1 MATAQQFVAIAVA
14 ENGYVET
21 GNNNTKYGEW
31 FGLNNEPWCAV
42 FVSWCASK
50 AGIPES
56 GLARAASAG
65 DFIYQAKTNGKGAY
79 HAKGSGYTP
88 KIGDLFIVD
97 YRGGS
102 SAQHV
107 GIVASIGSGAT
118 FTSIEGNSSDKVCQR
133 IRNFSDFDYV
143 TPLFSDKSADTTTLK
158 PQRERVV
165 EVPEGLGKLYTYE
178 TWNRE
183 EHGYTK
189 WIGNQKKLIE
199 LCEQRGEQR
208 YDADGYGYVG
218 NRYAVAMTNTF
229 GNIGDYVDIYCVDG
243 RVIHAILGDEKH
255 TGKPV
260 AYDPNPANK
269 WGHLNGQVVVEFMT
283 NWPATPVHQNP
294 PGNGGVTKVINL
306 GNYFEYPEYARGG
319 EAGGIGESGKVE
331 ITSSRIVNEVGGR
344 GTARV
349 NPLEDKNTIGGYVE
363 LYIINHDGKV
373 AFPAVA
379 GDITLELCRKGAPG
393 KLTFTVIKSPELDF
407 QEGAQVI
414 LKRKGFEM
422 FYGFV
427 FEKSRSK
434 GEIIKVTAYDQ
445 LRYFKNKDCYVYEN
459 KTADELIKMIAEDH
473 NLVCGELQNTGYK
486 IPLRVEDN
494 STLFDIIQNAFD
506 ITLYNTG
513 EMFVLY
519 DDFGKLTVK
528 KPKDWLF
535 DVVIDDETAQDLDY
549 TTSINE
555 DVATRIKLY
564 YDNKQ
569 TGEREIYIYNNEE
582 LIDKWG
588 VLQMCESV
596 EEGEDGIAKA
606 KLMSALYA
614 AKNRTLTIKDAFG
627 VPDIRAGC
635 CVYIKLPLGDTEI
648 NNFMLVENVKHKI
661 SDSKHTMD
669 LTLFGGEFTA

>member
-1 MATAQQFVAIAVA
+1 MASIIDKAVKWAVEIANDDSHGYSQDIRWGPHYDCSSFVIAA
-14 ENGYVET
+14 YEQ
-21 GNNNTKYGEW
+21 
-31 FGLNNEPWCAV
+31 
-42 FVSWCASK
+42 
-50 AGIPES
+50 AGIPVK
-56 GLARAASAG
+56 SAG
-65 DFIYQAKTNGKGAY
+65 ATYTGNIRSIFTQRGFTDVTSQVNLKTGAGTKKGDVLLNTEN
-79 HAKGSGYTP
+79 HAALVRDDGGA
-88 KIGDLFIVD
+88 IV
-97 YRGGS
+97 
-102 SAQHV
+102 H
-107 GIVASIGSGAT
+107 AS
-118 FTSIEGNSSDKVCQR
+118 NSSNGICLR
-133 IRNFSDFDYV
+133 GWYNHPWNYV
-143 TPLFSDKSADTTTLK
+143 LRYTQGYSVNTLK
-158 PQRERVV
+158 PQRERVIKI
-165 EVPEGLGKLYTYE
+165 PEGLGKLYTYE

-189 WIGNQKKLIE
+189 WIANQKKLIE
-199 LCEQRGEQR
+199 LCEQRGERR

-283 NWPATPVHQNP
+283 NWPANPVHQNP

-319 EAGGIGESGKVE
+319 EAVGIGESGKVE

-373 AFPAVA
+373 TFPAVA

-606 KLMSALYA
+606 KLMSALYT